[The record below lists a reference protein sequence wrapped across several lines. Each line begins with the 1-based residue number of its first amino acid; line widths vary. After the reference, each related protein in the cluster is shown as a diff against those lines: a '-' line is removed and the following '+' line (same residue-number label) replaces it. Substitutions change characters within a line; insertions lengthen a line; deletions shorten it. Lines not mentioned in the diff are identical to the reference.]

1 VEGELDSLL
10 EHELE
15 YQGIVY
21 DDIDVDWL
29 STYKAVAENVV
40 TGTDALIRDGEFEHT
55 LPDAPCHL
63 TDAVKTFRFIR
74 VEHPREYN
82 FHNDLIIVEAEVCK
96 ENLQALLRY
105 CQQEHKDF
113 STYVEELTK
122 ERSGFSPFGHY
133 TQGWEEWIEDCTQC
147 VKLRHCLAYLMEN
160 CLASKSQCLS
170 EAIESYVKLCDEIQY
185 TKGENNE

>member
-1 VEGELDSLL
+1 METIEIALPLFPGFYGTLFGDLVEGELDSLL

-82 FHNDLIIVEAEVCK
+82 FHNDLIIVEAEVCQ
-96 ENLQALLRY
+96 ENLPTSRSSQKSVAVSPPLGII
-105 CQQEHKDF
+105 HKDG
-113 STYVEELTK
+113 K
-122 ERSGFSPFGHY
+122 NG
-133 TQGWEEWIEDCTQC
+133 
-147 VKLRHCLAYLMEN
+147 
-160 CLASKSQCLS
+160 SKTAHS
-170 EAIESYVKLCDEIQY
+170 V
-185 TKGENNE
+185 